1 LTVAAVTRFQR
12 RHGLVV
18 DGVVGK
24 ATSGALKRQ
33 LPRAV
38 KPRSEPNSVS
48 APRPVPAAPKAG
60 LGSGADSTAYNVTLV
75 VLATAVAAILIL
87 GVLPFTARRTRRWW
101 RRQTYYRSQ
110 NREIR
115 HRELMAMWAR
125 ARSRRSP
132 PRVVADGPP
141 VLGYASVR
149 AAGSEEEA
157 EDFRVQAEAIA
168 SECIRRNLRLLQVV
182 REREPERGERVERR
196 GLGYTLSRISAGDAE
211 GLVVAEVSR
220 LSRSAEELG
229 QVLDRLSRLH
239 ARLIAAAEGLDTA
252 ERGSQIISREL
263 VEMGDLER
271 TLREGDLALTGQID
285 RMRTQ
290 GMSFQAIAERLNE
303 EGVPQVRGD
312 GRWRPSTVRSVVA
325 YGSPPDSGRPPQRP
339 DPGNRAESG
348 RGEG

>member
-1 LTVAAVTRFQR
+1 
-12 RHGLVV
+12 
-18 DGVVGK
+18 
-24 ATSGALKRQ
+24 
-33 LPRAV
+33 
-38 KPRSEPNSVS
+38 
-48 APRPVPAAPKAG
+48 
-60 LGSGADSTAYNVTLV
+60 
-75 VLATAVAAILIL
+75 VLATALAAILIL
-87 GVLPFTARRTRRWW
+87 GVLPFTARRARWWWW

-110 NREIR
+110 NPEIR
-115 HRELMAMWAR
+115 HRHLIAILGR
-125 ARSRRSP
+125 ARSRRRP
-132 PRVVADGPP
+132 PPVVAHAAP

-149 AAGSEEEA
+149 AAGSEQEA

-182 REREPERGERVERR
+182 REREPERGEAVERR
-196 GLGYTLSRISAGDAE
+196 GLGYTLNRISAGDAE

-271 TLREGDLALTGQID
+271 TLREGGLALTGRID
-285 RMRTQ
+285 RMRAH

-303 EGVPQVRGD
+303 ESVPHTRGG

-325 YGSPPDSGRPPQRP
+325 YAGPPDSGSPPQKP